1 MLGHASRRAD
11 YHQFTSILQAA
22 ASRAW
27 TRTRPARTRAVHQTT
42 SQKQS
47 FRTGVR
53 TSYGGESS
61 RINLLKTGTAD
72 RYACEWSYGV
82 GRANE
87 SPGSNGVVSSPE
99 CPSTSRRTHCS
110 QENSSE
116 TLDTSTRSDYYN
128 LLKDYGSSSSASVP
142 RRDVTAALSSLTSEG
157 MAIAPK
163 PTYSANMATDDVV
176 VDGVGPRVKH
186 PPPTKTKPTRD
197 TFPRSTAPLEP
208 FHEDQWEDEV
218 DYVQSQHATT
228 HHSRPS
234 KTAHD
239 AHGIDGSEPLPD
251 ASIHPHEDKDVG
263 IGQNSSSFRE
273 STSAQSLYRDLI
285 QLSTHPLPP
294 SATRTDRLHQLLRYH
309 SSHPQSHSTSSYNF
323 LISLAISI
331 RQFSTARTLLKEMPQ
346 RGIPGDPE
354 TKKLSVRFWLRQGK
368 WTEVWMRETEGGK
381 HSLPLLLWLEFLNA
395 AKIFESL
402 VLPASAEERQL
413 HREACAAAFKSR
425 SSLLMRYRP
434 TLTSAEVITVP
445 PRSMYY
451 FVRWMLQRSQ
461 RTEALKLTTSYF
473 QRLPKT
479 LSRSY
484 RRYCTGIVNLHLKAE
499 SAEVSDLRNMLK
511 DLLALHPDI
520 RPDPQTLKL
529 VLGAVH
535 TRPGNSLVLDRLRR
549 SYQKKWGEDIVDEE
563 ILSFL
568 ADRARRDRYVRQLK
582 KVIREYEQRRE
593 LSAPQ
598 AWVPSSGQSSNPNHR
613 PLHKVVYYDHL
624 AEEKRWKFYRD
635 CLQTFEAQDKER
647 KKRKKR

>member
-11 YHQFTSILQAA
+11 YYQFTSILQAA

-27 TRTRPARTRAVHQTT
+27 TRTRPARPRAFHQTT

-47 FRTGVR
+47 FRTGLG
-53 TSYGGESS
+53 TSYGGGSS
-61 RINLLKTGTAD
+61 RSNLLKTGRAD
-72 RYACEWSYGV
+72 
-82 GRANE
+82 
-87 SPGSNGVVSSPE
+87 SNGVVSSPE

-110 QENSSE
+110 EENYSE
-116 TLDTSTRSDYYN
+116 TPDTSTRSDYYG
-128 LLKDYGSSSSASVP
+128 LLEDYGSSSSASMP
-142 RRDVTAALSSLTSEG
+142 RRDITAALSSLTSEG

-176 VDGVGPRVKH
+176 VDGAGPRVKH
-186 PPPTKTKPTRD
+186 PPPTKTKPMRD

-208 FHEDQWEDEV
+208 CHEDQWEDEV
-218 DYVQSQHATT
+218 DYVQ
-228 HHSRPS
+228 
-234 KTAHD
+234 K
-239 AHGIDGSEPLPD
+239 GSEPLPD
-251 ASIHPHEDKDVG
+251 ASIHPQEDKDVG
-263 IGQNSSSFRE
+263 IGQNSSSFRK
-273 STSAQSLYRDLI
+273 STSAQSLYQDLI
-285 QLSTHPLPP
+285 RLSTHPLPP

-331 RQFSTARTLLKEMPQ
+331 RQFSTARTLLQEMPQ
-346 RGIPGDPE
+346 RSIPGNSE

-368 WTEVWMRETEGGK
+368 WTEAWMRETEGGK
-381 HSLPLLLWLEFLNA
+381 HSLSLLLWLEFLNA
-395 AKIFESL
+395 AKIFEPL

-479 LSRSY
+479 LPRSY

-549 SYQKKWGEDIVDEE
+549 SYQKKWGADIVDEE

-624 AEEKRWKFYRD
+624 AEEKRWQFYRD
-635 CLQTFEAQDKER
+635 CLQTFEVQDKER